1 MTDITKYRNVSLT
14 HDTYKVL
21 IALSKVLLP
30 DAKLSISK
38 TIESLANEKAKK
50 LNGKFKKYRVHKA
63 ICDVC
68 NGNGFVKITDR
79 EDPSEVNVHQ
89 CWECDSEGEFYV
101 YESKVA
107 QHDDVDNN
115 DRNTDKLL
123 H

>member
-1 MTDITKYRNVSLT
+1 MV
-14 HDTYKVL
+14 
-21 IALSKVLLP
+21 
-30 DAKLSISK
+30 KL
-38 TIESLANEKAKK
+38 
-50 LNGKFKKYRVHKA
+50 KKYRVHKA

-101 YESKVA
+101 YESKVS
-107 QHDDVDNN
+107 QRDDADNG